1 MTTPRGVGYWV
12 SRTSTACKN
21 KDGKGFLF
29 WHGGCSLSTLTLLG
43 QGGLTPDWTKHT
55 FSRQLLLLET
65 LLEGGWLQI
74 WIDATSPHCTL
85 LVFGMSLLERQLRTI
100 VEAGLTPSAIC
111 VCIPANAPYPAA
123 IPADF
128 VASLP
133 LQWVHTTD
141 SFARQFAL
149 ALQAANGEPLLA
161 LEGDAITDARLLSYA
176 GQQSGSFVAYGGEH
190 ITHTALLR
198 LEGALPTGLSPNTR
212 LSDIAE
218 AGITQGSLRVMPLTE
233 VPTYIKKL
241 RRDLPSY
248 LFRVTNEQQQAD
260 AEHFLFWSNY
270 KGSTDFFTK
279 YVYPP
284 LVWRMVRPLAR
295 WRVHPNVV
303 TIVSVILTFVAVPL
317 YANAY
322 WLAGFLCSY
331 GMSVLD
337 SVDGKLARLT
347 FRSSR
352 FGNIL
357 DHGTDLVHPPLWYFG
372 WAWALGNGDPSS
384 TIFRATIGM
393 TLVYILDR
401 IVTRVFTARVGRSLY
416 SCTPFDT
423 QMRTFISRRNIN
435 LPLFTVGVIL
445 GIPLPVFAFIIFWQ
459 IVTFAYHTIRL
470 LQFWNNGQTVEAAG

>member
-1 MTTPRGVGYWV
+1 M
-12 SRTSTACKN
+12 
-21 KDGKGFLF
+21 
-29 WHGGCSLSTLTLLG
+29 
-43 QGGLTPDWTKHT
+43 
-55 FSRQLLLLET
+55 
-65 LLEGGWLQI
+65 QI
-74 WIDATSPHCTL
+74 WIDATSPHRTL
-85 LVFGMSLLERQLRTI
+85 VVFGMSLLERQLRTI
-100 VEAGLTPSAIC
+100 VEAGLTPSTIC
-111 VCIPANAPYPAA
+111 VCLPANASPLPT

-128 VASLP
+128 TASLP
-133 LQWVHTTD
+133 LHWVQTPDAFVTQL
-141 SFARQFAL
+141 AT
-149 ALQAANGEPLLA
+149 ALQTANGEPFLI
-161 LEGDAITDARLLSYA
+161 LEEDAIIDSRLLNYA
-176 GQQSGSFVAYGGEH
+176 GQQSGSFVAYGGED
-190 ITHTALLR
+190 TTRAAVLR
-198 LEGALPTGLSPNTR
+198 LEHALPTGIPTDAR
-212 LSDIAE
+212 LADIAE
-218 AGITQGSLRVMPLTE
+218 AGVAQGSIRVMPLSE
-233 VPTYIKKL
+233 VPTYIRKL

-284 LVWRMVRPLAR
+284 LVWRMVQPLAR

-303 TIVSVILTFVAVPL
+303 TIVSVILTFLAVPL

-347 FRSSR
+347 FTSSR
-352 FGNIL
+352 VGNFL
-357 DHGTDLVHPPLWYFG
+357 DHGTDLIHPPLWYFG

-393 TLVYILDR
+393 TIVYILDR

-416 SCTPFDT
+416 SLTPFDT

-445 GIPLPVFAFIIFWQ
+445 GIPLPIFAFIIFWQ

-470 LQFWNNGQTVEAAG
+470 VQYWNEGQAVEAAG